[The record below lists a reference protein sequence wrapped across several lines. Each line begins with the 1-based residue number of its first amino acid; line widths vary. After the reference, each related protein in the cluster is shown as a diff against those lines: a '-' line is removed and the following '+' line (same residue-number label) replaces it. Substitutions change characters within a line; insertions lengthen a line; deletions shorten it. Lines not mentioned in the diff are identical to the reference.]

1 METIGHHTCLNKGGQ
16 KYVYDNAPFLAE
28 YYDEDKNKPYLVLP
42 VSGISYFFIFRALEC
57 NRDDYVT

>member
-28 YYDEDKNKPYLVLP
+28 YYDEDKNKPYLGFAVNLN
-42 VSGISYFFIFRALEC
+42 L
-57 NRDDYVT
+57 